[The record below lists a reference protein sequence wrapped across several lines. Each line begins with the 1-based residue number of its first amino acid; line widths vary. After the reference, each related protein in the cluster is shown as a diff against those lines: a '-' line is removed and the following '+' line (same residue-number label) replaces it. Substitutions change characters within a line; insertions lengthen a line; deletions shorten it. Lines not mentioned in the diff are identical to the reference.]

1 MYHVG
6 RRNGPPLKTEE
17 RKIMK
22 HLSSI
27 TNHNEI
33 FVNEKGF
40 AWIQLKEMKN
50 NRHVTVVRKI
60 KSKPFSNFSIDTV
73 RIKNEEYLIDSQIT
87 WSLTASAAAPY
98 FAN

>member
-1 MYHVG
+1 MVH
-6 RRNGPPLKTEE
+6 RSKQKRE
-17 RKIMK
+17 IMK

-33 FVNEKGF
+33 FVNEKGY
-40 AWIQLKEMKN
+40 AWIQLKEMKGD
-50 NRHVTVVRKI
+50 RRVTVVRKI
-60 KSKPFSNFSIDTV
+60 KSKPFSNFSVDTV

>member
-1 MYHVG
+1 
-6 RRNGPPLKTEE
+6 
-17 RKIMK
+17 MK

-33 FVNEKGF
+33 FVNEKGY
-40 AWIQLKEMKN
+40 AWIQLKEIKN
-50 NRHVTVVRKI
+50 NRRVTIVRKVN
-60 KSKPFSNFSIDTV
+60 SKPFSNFSVDTV
-73 RIKNEEYLIDSQIT
+73 RINNEIYLIDSQIT